1 MKTFGILLKKLR
13 LRKEW
18 TLDELASKV
27 GCRKGY
33 LSGIE
38 SGALNPPS
46 IKIVRRLAK
55 IFKMDVRSLAWMAWR
70 EKAPKP
76 IRDAVL
82 RATLP
87 DAASAESIALT
98 GVPLLD
104 QPGRSLGLSLPPAAG
119 KLDGAVTLDRDF
131 GRFASGDVLLL
142 RQESEPT
149 SGALAYVVVRVN
161 GKEQAVVRTVWAD
174 DGKVRL
180 QGPDPDKAA
189 DVIPAAEL
197 HEYYRV
203 VGRITIGL

>member
-18 TLDELASKV
+18 TLDELASRV

-46 IKIVRRLAK
+46 IKIVRKLAK
-55 IFKMDVRSLAWMAWR
+55 IFKMDVRSLAWLAWR

-82 RATLP
+82 RAPLP
-87 DAASAESIALT
+87 DGDAAESLPLA

-104 QPGRSLGLSLPPAAG
+104 QPGRSLSLALPPSAG
-119 KLDGAVTLDRDF
+119 RLDGAVTLDHDF
-131 GRFASGDVLLL
+131 GRFFRGDVLLL
-142 RQESEPT
+142 RKENGVT
-149 SGALAYVVVRVN
+149 NGALAYVVVRV
-161 GKEQAVVRTVWAD
+161 GGREQARVCSVTEA
-174 DGKVRL
+174 GSELRL
-180 QGPDPDKAA
+180 QGPDA
-189 DVIPAAEL
+189 DQGADAIPSKEL
-197 HEYYRV
+197 HEYYRA

>member
-1 MKTFGILLKKLR
+1 MKSFGILLKKMR

-18 TLDELASKV
+18 TLDELAAKV

-82 RATLP
+82 RASLPEESGP
-87 DAASAESIALT
+87 DALPMT

-104 QPGRSLGLSLPPAAG
+104 QPGRSLSLVLPPSAG
-119 KLDGAVTLDRDF
+119 RLDGAVTLDRDF
-131 GRFASGDVLLL
+131 GRFFSGDVLLL
-142 RQESEPT
+142 RKEDPPT
-149 SGALAYVVVRVN
+149 DGALAYVVVRVN
-161 GKEQAVVRTVWAD
+161 GKEQAVVRQVY
-174 DGKVRL
+174 GSNGELRL
-180 QGPDPDKAA
+180 QGPDPDKAG
-189 DVIPAAEL
+189 DVVAKSEL